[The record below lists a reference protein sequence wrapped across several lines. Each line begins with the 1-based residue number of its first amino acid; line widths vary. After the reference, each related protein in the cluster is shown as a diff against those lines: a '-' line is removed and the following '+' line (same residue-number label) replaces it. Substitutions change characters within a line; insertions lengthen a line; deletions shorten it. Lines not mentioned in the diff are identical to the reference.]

1 VSQVIQCAHQSK
13 EAAMPGFYQEMRDDV
28 LHHGA
33 INNPYLTWFREGLA
47 SDRDLHDF
55 AVEFYNFARFFP
67 KILVAQLVNT
77 ADESVADEL
86 TRVLYS
92 ELGEGNPANRHELL
106 YRRFLRSIDI
116 DRQHALTH
124 PMMPS
129 TQAYIEGMETLYS
142 SGNHEQALGASFGL
156 ENMAIT
162 MWDHLIPGLQS
173 LRRDRYPAMD
183 MHYFTFHR
191 ELEATHE
198 EAMAHAVAALEG
210 HSAVQ
215 GNLSLRERQDFHAG
229 VRQVLDFLEG
239 FWMGLEQQRSMD
251 VHPRQ
256 NTHHHR
262 LRVTLEDAR

>member
-1 VSQVIQCAHQSK
+1 MS
-13 EAAMPGFYQEMRDDV
+13 GFYRDMRELV

-33 INNPYLTWFREGLA
+33 IHNSYLHWFRQGLA
-47 SDRDLHDF
+47 SDEELVDF

-77 ADESVADEL
+77 EDESVADEL

-92 ELGEGNPANRHELL
+92 ELGEGNPENRHELL
-106 YRRFLRSIDI
+106 YRHFLRSIDI
-116 DRQHALTH
+116 DLHQALIR

-129 TQAYIEGMETLYS
+129 TRDYIVGMEELYS

-173 LRRDRYPAMD
+173 LRRERFPGLDLR
-183 MHYFTFHR
+183 YFTFHR
-191 ELEATHE
+191 ELESAHE
-198 EAMAHAVAALEG
+198 EAMVHAVAAMEG
-210 HSAVQ
+210 HSSVQ
-215 GNLSLRERQDFHAG
+215 GSLSIRERQDFQNG

-239 FWMGLEQQRSMD
+239 FWMGLELQRSKT
-251 VHPRQ
+251 VHTRHH
-256 NTHHHR
+256 THSQDLH
-262 LRVTLEDAR
+262 VTLGEIR